1 MKKKILTGA
10 IVTFA
15 SAASVL
21 MLAGCGSTA
30 DNPSTTAE
38 SSHVSETETT
48 TAGTETTAAAGT
60 SETAAATETEDSTAE
75 SSTSDSEGS
84 GSATA
89 ADSLSP
95 IENGKVASENI
106 QIDIKGYKVFPA
118 GAGGAKNSLNPVVVF
133 YYDASNLSDK
143 EIDALSAWT
152 EIFDAYQNT
161 GENDRNVLGTGIFVD
176 DSVPAEDGTT
186 PMKKG
191 ETKSYYKSY
200 ELTDNTTS
208 VTLKSHDG
216 LGGAQLGDDI
226 VVRVMS

>member
-1 MKKKILTGA
+1 MKKKILSGA
-10 IVTFA
+10 IVTLA
-15 SAASVL
+15 SAASIVL
-21 MLAGCGSTA
+21 LAGCGGAA
-30 DNPSTTAE
+30 DTSSTTAE
-38 SSHVSETETT
+38 STHVSETETST
-48 TAGTETTAAAGT
+48 SGKETSASAST
-60 SETAAATETEDSTAE
+60 SETASSSETETSSGTASE
-75 SSTSDSEGS
+75 SEGS
-84 GSATA
+84 TTTA

-95 IENGKVASENI
+95 IDNGKVASESI

-118 GAGGAKNSLNPVVVF
+118 GTGGAKNSLNPVVVF

-161 GENDRNVLGTGIFVD
+161 GENDRNMLGTGIFAD
-176 DSVPAEDGTT
+176 ESVPAEDGTT

-200 ELTDNTTS
+200 ELTDGTSS

-216 LGGAQLGDDI
+216 LGGARLGDDI
-226 VVRVMS
+226 VIRVMS